1 MQTHEKIADLMAAWA
16 RDVMSDPFIMKN
28 PPEQAV
34 ATQVL
39 SAMSRLLTSAA
50 THPAAAPAPRPAP
63 APTPVAPAPRPAPAP
78 TPVAPAPAP
87 KAAAPEKPKPKR
99 KQLYTKCNPTPELIA
114 KAKALYE
121 AGLNTKKVARAM
133 GLNPYHTKKLLDV
146 SGVTF
151 RKYTIVRKG

>member
-63 APTPVAPAPRPAPAP
+63 APTPVAP
-78 TPVAPAPAP
+78 APAPAP

>member
-50 THPAAAPAPRPAP
+50 THPAAAPAPAPRPAP
-63 APTPVAPAPRPAPAP
+63 APTPVAPAP
-78 TPVAPAPAP
+78 APAPAP